1 MTLAIAFPNID
12 PVLIEIGPFAVRWYA
27 LAYIAGLILG
37 WRYVRH
43 LAKAPPQVASSN
55 DIDDFLVWA
64 TVGVVLGG
72 RLGYILFYNIV
83 YYADHP
89 LRALEIWRGGMSF
102 HGGMLGVIL
111 AMILFC
117 RRRHIPFLGFSDLIA
132 CATPIGLFLG
142 RIANFINAE
151 LYGRST
157 SVPWG
162 VIFPNGGPVPR
173 HPSQLYQ
180 AFLEGMVLFIV
191 LYLLW
196 RSEWV
201 RMRMGLLSGAFLLGY
216 GIFRSIAEL
225 FREPDMHIGFLAFGT
240 TMGQWLSLPMILF
253 GAFLIFR
260 AKQRS

>member
-1 MTLAIAFPNID
+1 
-12 PVLIEIGPFAVRWYA
+12 
-27 LAYIAGLILG
+27 
-37 WRYVRH
+37 
-43 LAKAPPQVASSN
+43 
-55 DIDDFLVWA
+55 VWA

-72 RLGYILFYNIV
+72 RLGYILFYNIA

-157 SVPWG
+157 IVPWG

-191 LYLLW
+191 LYMLW

-253 GAFLIFR
+253 GAFLILR